1 MPQWLWETQAAR
13 GQEHTYLLAVGVGI
27 LSWLAA
33 VVIVAALLLG
43 VMLLL
48 NALAQ
53 RYWPQ
58 DVRQSPD
65 RVPAATA
72 LSTAAGQEGRQ
83 RGYAAVVRE

>member
-1 MPQWLWETQAAR
+1 MV
-13 GQEHTYLLAVGVGI
+13 YLLAVGVGI

-33 VVIVAALLLG
+33 VVIVTAILLG

-58 DVRQSPD
+58 DVRQSLD
-65 RVPAATA
+65 SVHTATTTSTPAAQEDQQRGR
-72 LSTAAGQEGRQ
+72 AAG
-83 RGYAAVVRE
+83 VRE